1 MFSSLRHPARR
12 KILRM
17 LADKSMTFSQI
28 LEELAIPSSHLT
40 YHLENLG
47 ELVIKLDDG
56 RYKLSSFGE
65 ASVSMMRN
73 AEEVPEVQKSFS
85 ALPLRWKSIMA
96 IFMIAIVLLAGVSYI
111 QFSNNNKLI
120 SDYNLL
126 KSDYEKAQSQ
136 NQQLLSWSTS
146 TDKAMTIIRDIVQ
159 IDVSKYH
166 TTLLSD
172 DMEARTDLGGV
183 VEEVLKY
190 SLVNN
195 EGSLDIVLR
204 FRSNHFSLFQL
215 SVLEGFPFFS
225 PVYSQP
231 QQTDFLKEARDVI
244 GRYSQASNDSYLSEM
259 YQLLS
264 SSQTTNTEQTL
275 GNVKLKISINGDSQQ
290 NAQISLVFTEN
301 QIDFTAKSVQLV
313 FENHVLT
320 ELSDDWALFSIGS
333 TQVNTSQEQAIQ
345 IARNAA
351 KDFSWNANGTQVSNF
366 DILQEPVSAV
376 FFPHPRN
383 DPLVLIPYWYIT
395 LYLDKEY
402 PGGVTSIAVGVWAD
416 NGQVANIK
424 ALSGQTTA

>member
-1 MFSSLRHPARR
+1 
-12 KILRM
+12 M
-17 LADKSMTFSQI
+17 LADRSMTFSQI
-28 LEELAIPSSHLT
+28 LEELSIPSSHLT

-47 ELVIKLDDG
+47 ELVVKLDDG
-56 RYKLSSFGE
+56 KYKLSSFGE

-73 AEEVPEVQKSFS
+73 AEEVPETQKTFS

-96 IFMIAIVLLAGVSYI
+96 IFMVAIVLLAGFSYV
-111 QFSNNNKLI
+111 QFASNSKLVN
-120 SDYNLL
+120 DYNLL
-126 KSDYEKAQSQ
+126 KNDFEKSQLQ

-146 TDKAMTIIRDIVQ
+146 TDRAMSVIRDIIQ
-159 IDVSKYH
+159 IDITKYH

-172 DMEARTDLGGV
+172 TIEARTDLGGV

-195 EGSLDIVLR
+195 EGSLDLVLR
-204 FRSNHFSLFQL
+204 FRNNHFSLCQL
-215 SVLEGFPFFS
+215 SVLEGFPSFT

-231 QQTDFLKEARDVI
+231 QQTDFLKAAQDII
-244 GRYSQASNDSYLSEM
+244 GRYHQVSNDSYLGEM
-259 YQLLS
+259 YQILS
-264 SSQTTNTEQTL
+264 SAQTTNAEQIL
-275 GNVKLKISINGDSQQ
+275 GNVKLKTSIFGETSQ
-290 NAQISLVFTEN
+290 NSQISLQFTEN
-301 QIDFTAKSVQLV
+301 QVDFTAKSVHLV

-320 ELSDDWALFSIGS
+320 ELSDDWALFTVGS
-333 TQVNTSQEQAIQ
+333 TQINTSQEQAIQ
-345 IARNAA
+345 VAKNAA
-351 KDFSWNANGTQVSNF
+351 KTFSWNANGIQVSNF

-376 FFPHPRN
+376 FFPHPRT

-424 ALSGQTTA
+424 ALSGQATA